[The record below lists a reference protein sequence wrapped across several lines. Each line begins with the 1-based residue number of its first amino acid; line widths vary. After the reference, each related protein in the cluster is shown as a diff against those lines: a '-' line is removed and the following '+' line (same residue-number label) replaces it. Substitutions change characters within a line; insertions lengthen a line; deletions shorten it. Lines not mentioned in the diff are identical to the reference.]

1 MIRKK
6 PCYKRDLSCIYRD
19 FLSVLD
25 LVLNKNLPSL
35 NGWFFQQ
42 HFHYVQNAL
51 SQNRALET
59 RSLRIRSS
67 NEIFVHEVF
76 ILFQGCIFH
85 NVKVCHNITAGFI
98 IVKRRTVCP
107 LSRKDG
113 GGNIILESS
122 KVALSLTTQS
132 LFHIPPHSRSTR
144 VTSRTTGSSR
154 GITDSNKPSF
164 SILHGFRWTY
174 VLGKIPLTARF
185 LIEKPLYQPTN
196 HRSILTFRT
205 SLVNDTRNH
214 AFANDSCHFTC
225 AFLQNLHRF
234 SNFQGETISRVS
246 PPIVN
251 GCGKDKIVLD

>member
-1 MIRKK
+1 MSKHNSWV
-6 PCYKRDLSCIYRD
+6 YYR
-19 FLSVLD
+19 
-25 LVLNKNLPSL
+25 
-35 NGWFFQQ
+35 
-42 HFHYVQNAL
+42 
-51 SQNRALET
+51 ET
-59 RSLRIRSS
+59 T
-67 NEIFVHEVF
+67 N
-76 ILFQGCIFH
+76 C
-85 NVKVCHNITAGFI
+85 
-98 IVKRRTVCP
+98 
-107 LSRKDG
+107 LSRKKDG
-113 GGNIILESS
+113 GGIIVLESS

-196 HRSILTFRT
+196 HRSILTSRT

-214 AFANDSCHFTC
+214 TFVNDSCHLTC

-234 SNFQGETISRVS
+234 SNFQRETISCVS

-251 GCGKDKIVLD
+251 GCGKDKIVLG